1 MLEVFEEKIRE
12 VYPQRDILEKL
23 IACFKDPKV
32 GAVQGRVTVLNE
44 PNTLVTRL
52 IALERTGG
60 YRVDQFAR
68 DNLGLI
74 PQFGGTVVQW
84 RYSRNVS
91 PQTPLFLGL
100 GFLLISH
107 SA

>member
-1 MLEVFEEKIRE
+1 MLEVFEEKNQS

-23 IACFKDPKV
+23 IAPFKDPKV

-44 PNTLVTRL
+44 RNTLVTKL
-52 IALERTGG
+52 FALERTGG

-74 PQFGGTVVQW
+74 PQFGGTIVQW
-84 RYSRNVS
+84 RYLPTPLPDNS
-91 PQTPLFLGL
+91 PLFLRVE
-100 GFLLISH
+100 F
-107 SA
+107 